1 MFCVSQPQEEEK
13 SKPSRLLLEE
23 EKSKPSR
30 LLLEE
35 EKSKPSRLLLVSG
48 WLTRQA
54 SISKALHYVFPRAAV
69 YVVARQASTSR
80 ALHCASAHAAVYIVA
95 PLIRHLT

>member
-1 MFCVSQPQEEEK
+1 MPHMLCSQPQEEEK

-30 LLLEE
+30 LLL
-35 EKSKPSRLLLVSG
+35 VCD
-48 WLTRQA
+48 WLTWQA
-54 SISKALHYVFPRAAV
+54 SISRALHCVSAHAAV
-69 YVVARQASTSR
+69 HVVARQASTSR